1 MTDIKTSQSM
11 LDTNKSLHYWQLS
24 ALYISNCF
32 IVVIYQVF
40 FAKIEII
47 LVQSSNLIKWS
58 NNVYYMTTFGA
69 ASYDKKVA
77 RATL

>member
-24 ALYISNCF
+24 SIYISNCF
-32 IVVIYQVF
+32 IVIYQIF

-47 LVQSSNLIKWS
+47 LVHSYNLIKWS

>member
-24 ALYISNCF
+24 ALYIINCF
-32 IVVIYQVF
+32 IVIYQIF
-40 FAKIEII
+40 FAKIERI
-47 LVQSSNLIKWS
+47 LVHSSNLIKWS
-58 NNVYYMTTFGA
+58 NKVYYTTTFGA